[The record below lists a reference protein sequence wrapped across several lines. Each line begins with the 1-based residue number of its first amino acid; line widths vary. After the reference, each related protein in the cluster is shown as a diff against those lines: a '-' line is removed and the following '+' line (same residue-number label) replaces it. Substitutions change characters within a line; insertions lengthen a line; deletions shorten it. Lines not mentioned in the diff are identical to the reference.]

1 MTRPA
6 AGIATMLMLLGA
18 AAASAAES
26 PDQLLDEVLVT
37 GERPGPAMWKVTSG
51 DHTLWIMGTLSPLP
65 AKMKWKSKQAEE
77 VIVRSGEILAES
89 VSTYDTDLG
98 LRGAFGLLRA
108 ALRARHNPDGATL
121 REALPPEVYERW
133 HAAHRQWFGKPPGRK
148 ERARPS
154 YAAFLLFEQALK
166 KSGLTEEPM
175 VWETTERLARRHD
188 VKIRR
193 RQFTFRLEDPRG
205 MVEDLANVPREREIA
220 CLIATMDYIE
230 REMPDLKRR
239 AQAWATGNVAAL
251 RALPPGEPEACGDE
265 LGEGTRFKEQLDREQ
280 AQFRADWP
288 GIVDWLL
295 LVHPTSFTTLPIE
308 DLLKPDGPL
317 SALRAKGYT
326 VEEPG

>member
-1 MTRPA
+1 
-6 AGIATMLMLLGA
+6 MLMLLAGGAA
-18 AAASAAES
+18 AAASAAADES
-26 PDQLLDEVLVT
+26 PDELLDEVLVT
-37 GERPGPAMWKVTSG
+37 GERPGPAMWKVTHG
-51 DHTLWIMGTLSPLP
+51 NNTLWIMGTLSPLP

-89 VSTYDTDLG
+89 VSAYDTDLG
-98 LRGAFGLLRA
+98 FRGAFGLLRA

-133 HAAHRQWFGKPPGRK
+133 HAAHRRWFGKAPDRK

-154 YAAFLLFEQALK
+154 YAAFLLYAQALK
-166 KSGLTEEPM
+166 KSGLTDEPM
-175 VWETTERLARRHD
+175 VWSTTERLAKRHE

-205 MVEDLANVPREREIA
+205 MVEDLANVPREREVA
-220 CLIATMDYIE
+220 CLVATLDYIE

-251 RALPPGEPEACGDE
+251 RALPPGEPEACDE
-265 LGEGTRFKEQLDREQ
+265 DLGEGTRFKEQFDREQ

-308 DLLKPDGPL
+308 DLLRPDGPL
-317 SALRAKGYT
+317 AGLRAKGYV